1 MRDDPSGR
9 RFVCACA
16 AALLV
21 PVLAAGGL
29 FSFDSP
35 PASRASIIFLSLLIG
50 LPIAL
55 LHFLVLALPAYAVLR
70 EYWPLS
76 WWAAALSGFI
86 VGAMPAGLLG
96 LATLDPASDAITL
109 SFAAGLLGLS
119 GGVAFWA
126 VLAMKK
132 GGPLPDRP

>member
-1 MRDDPSGR
+1 MKDDPSGR
-9 RFVCACA
+9 RFACACA

-29 FSFDSP
+29 FGLDSP
-35 PASRASIIFLSLLIG
+35 PAARAGILFLSLLFG

-55 LHFLVLALPAYAVLR
+55 LHLLVLALPAYLVLR
-70 EYWPLS
+70 EYWSLS
-76 WWAAALSGFI
+76 WWAAALGGFV
-86 VGAMPAGLLG
+86 VGAIPVGLLALG
-96 LATLDPASDAITL
+96 TVDPSSDAVTL
-109 SFAAGLLGLS
+109 SFGGGLLGLS

-126 VLAMKK
+126 VLAVKK